1 MTIGSVANVYQY
13 SSSVANQSK
22 RLNPTEFFQSL
33 PKNAQEAMMKS
44 ISHLSEEEQQEEIRM
59 LRNNYPFL
67 NAVKPTKCG
76 DVNYIAF
83 FLSLPQETK
92 EAVTKSISN
101 MSWGEQRF
109 AVSGLQWDAISDMA
123 FLLTRAACAGKSL
136 EYIHE
141 YYDATRDAIIANPDK
156 YLQQY
161 TDPNEFKAMI
171 AREIESMEMALALDP
186 TLKQEYLPIYQDIFD
201 LLGQNDTNSNYT
213 QTEDKSGNHQLSVYA

>member
-1 MTIGSVANVYQY
+1 MTIGSVANAYQY

-33 PKNAQEAMMKS
+33 PQKAQEAMMKS

-67 NAVKPTKCG
+67 NTVKPPKAEEGFVDMT
-76 DVNYIAF
+76 F
-83 FLSLPQETK
+83 FLSLPKETK
-92 EAVTKSISN
+92 DAVAKSISN
-101 MSWGEQRF
+101 LPLVEQRS
-109 AVSGLQWDAISDMA
+109 AVFLLFVNAISDMA
-123 FLLTRAACAGKSL
+123 ILLTRAACAGKPA
-136 EYIHE
+136 EYAQAFCQAMTHE
-141 YYDATRDAIIANPDK
+141 ISINPDK

-171 AREIESMEMALALDP
+171 GRRIESMEMALALDP
-186 TLKQEYLPIYQDIFD
+186 TIEQKYLPIYQDIFD
-201 LLGQNDTNSNYT
+201 LLGQNNETNYT